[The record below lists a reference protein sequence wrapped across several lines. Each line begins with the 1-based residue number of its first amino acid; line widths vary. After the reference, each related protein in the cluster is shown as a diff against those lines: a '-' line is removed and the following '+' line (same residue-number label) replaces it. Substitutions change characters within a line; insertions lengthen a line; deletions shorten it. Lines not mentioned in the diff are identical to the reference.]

1 MEDLSNKNV
10 IHIKGDK
17 IEYLQF
23 RKLLEYKDVIH
34 HVYALGLDVGF
45 KTTTADQNPASP
57 ERMELARES
66 YQKLCRCMGS
76 NDAHIVQA
84 NQNHTD
90 IIKIVQTK
98 INVDEPDFSL
108 TEEGIEDGL
117 ITNKKNLALATT
129 NADCILLLFFDPVK
143 RVIAN
148 THSGW
153 RGTLQ
158 RISIKTVQKMVK
170 EFGSNPQDIICCIC
184 PSIRKCHFEV
194 DKDVKDMFEK
204 EFYDLENVTF
214 IDIEKENQEKTIQ
227 LTDFI
232 EEKIENTKWNINTVL
247 INKILLQREGLNPE
261 NIIDS
266 GICSV
271 CHSDVIHSYRI
282 EKKNYNTETAVIE
295 LK

>member
-1 MEDLSNKNV
+1 MKDLSNKNV
-10 IHIKGDK
+10 IHIKGEA

-23 RKLLEYKDVIH
+23 RKLLEYKDVIYH
-34 HVYALGLDVGF
+34 AYALGLDVGF
-45 KTTTADQNPASP
+45 KTTTVNQKSASP
-57 ERMELARES
+57 ERIELARES
-66 YQKLCRCMGS
+66 YKKLCSSMES

-90 IIKIVQTK
+90 IVKTVQRK
-98 INVDEPDFSL
+98 VNVDKPDFSL

-158 RISIKTVQKMVK
+158 RISVKTVQKMIK

-184 PSIRKCHFEV
+184 PSIRKCHFQV

-204 EFYDLENVTF
+204 EFDDLANIKF
-214 IDIEKENQEKTIQ
+214 IDIEKENQEKTVQ

-232 EEKIENTKWNINTVL
+232 EEKIENTKWNIDTVL
-247 INKILLQREGLNPE
+247 INKILLQGEGLNPE

-271 CHSDVIHSYRI
+271 CHSDMIHSYRI
-282 EKKNYNTETAVIE
+282 EKKDYNTETAVIE